1 VERFAV
7 KSAHVIVDKDI
18 KTMSEQSQF
27 ALLGKKRFL
36 PFFLTQFIG
45 AFNDNIFKQSLILA
59 ILFKITTTADKDLL
73 VNLCALLFIL
83 PFFLFSA
90 LGGQFGEK
98 FAKDA
103 LIRNIK
109 LLEIVIMVVGAA
121 GVVMS
126 NLPLMLGALFAMG
139 TQSALFGPVKY
150 SILPQHLEEE
160 ELVGGNAL
168 VEMGTFLAILTG
180 TIGAGIIMAGNHYA
194 EVVATVIVV
203 VSVLGYLTSR
213 GIPSAP
219 AALPE
224 LKLDWNIFR
233 QTWVTMKL
241 GFRQTPAV
249 SRSLVGNSWFWFLGA
264 VYLTQIPAFAKE
276 WLHGDESVVTLILTV
291 FSVGIA
297 LGSVLCERMSGRKV
311 EIGLVPFGSFG
322 LTLFGILLWW
332 NAAGFP
338 QGSVDH
344 DWLTVLSEP
353 QAWWILGSIG
363 GIGLFGGFY
372 IVPLYALIQSRTA
385 EHERAR
391 VIAANNILNALFMVL
406 SAIVSILFLSVAELS
421 IPQLF
426 LAISLMNI
434 AVNSY
439 IFKIVPE
446 FTMRFMIWLL
456 SHSMYRVEHKNLEA
470 IPDEG
475 AAVLVCNHVSF
486 VDALLIGGA
495 IRRPVRFVMYYKIYN
510 LPVLNFI
517 FRTAGTVPIAG
528 RSEDLLIY
536 DAAFRKIAEYLRNG
550 EVVCIFPEGKLTADG
565 EIDEFKAGIERI
577 IEENP
582 VPVVPMA
589 LQGLWGSFFSR
600 DPKKGFFKRFWSRI
614 TLVAGRAIPAELA
627 NREFLHK
634 KVSELRGEQR

>member
-1 VERFAV
+1 MTQ
-7 KSAHVIVDKDI
+7 H
-18 KTMSEQSQF
+18 SQF
-27 ALLGKKRFL
+27 ALLGKQRFL
-36 PFFLTQFIG
+36 PFFITQLLG

-59 ILFKITTTADKDLL
+59 ILFKLTVSADRDLL

-98 FAKDA
+98 FAKDW
-103 LIRNIK
+103 LIRKIK
-109 LLEIVIMVVGAA
+109 FAEILIMLVGAA
-121 GVVMS
+121 GVLLD
-126 NLPLMLGALFAMG
+126 NLPLMLAVLFSMG

-150 SILPQHLEEE
+150 SILPQHLQEE

-168 VEMGTFLAILTG
+168 VEMGTFLAILAG
-180 TIGAGIIMAGNHYA
+180 TIGAGIMMASSEYA
-194 EVVATVIVV
+194 SIVASSVVVVA
-203 VSVLGYLTSR
+203 VLGYLASCK
-213 GIPSAP
+213 IPSAA
-219 AALPE
+219 AALPA
-224 LKLDWNIFR
+224 LHLDWNIFR
-233 QTWVTMKL
+233 QSWQIMKL
-241 GFRQTPAV
+241 GLGQRPSV

-264 VYLTQIPAFAKE
+264 VYLTQIPAYAKE
-276 WLHGDESVVTLILTV
+276 WLYGDESVVTLILTV

-297 LGSVLCERMSGRKV
+297 LGSMLCERMSGHKV
-311 EIGLVPFGSFG
+311 EIGLVPFGSIG
-322 LTLFGILLWW
+322 LTLFGVLLWW
-332 NAAGFP
+332 HSGGFP
-338 QGSVDH
+338 QAAQAH
-344 DWLTVLSEP
+344 DWLAVLGHA
-353 QAWWILGSIG
+353 QAWWILGSIL

-391 VIAANNILNALFMVL
+391 VIAANNILNALFMVV

-426 LAISLMNI
+426 LVISLMNI

-446 FTMRFMIWLL
+446 FSMRFLIWLL
-456 SHSMYRVEHKNLEA
+456 GHSMYRVEHKGLDA

-475 AAVLVCNHVSF
+475 PAVLVCNHVSF

-495 IRRPVRFVMYYKIYN
+495 VRRPVRFVMYYKIYN

-528 RSEDLLIY
+528 RNEDLLIY
-536 DAAFRKIAEYLRNG
+536 DAAFKKIAEYLRNG
-550 EVVCIFPEGKLTADG
+550 ELVCIFPEGKLTSDG
-565 EIDEFKAGIERI
+565 EINEFKNGIERI
-577 IEENP
+577 LQENP
-582 VPVVPMA
+582 VPVIPMA

-600 DPKKGFFKRFWSRI
+600 DPHKGVFKRLWSRI
-614 TLVAGRAIPAELA
+614 KLVAGTPLNPEAVDRQLLQTQVAA
-627 NREFLHK
+627 
-634 KVSELRGEQR
+634 LRGDMR

>member
-1 VERFAV
+1 MTE
-7 KSAHVIVDKDI
+7 H
-18 KTMSEQSQF
+18 SQF

-36 PFFLTQFIG
+36 PFFITQLLG

-59 ILFKITTTADKDLL
+59 ILFKISSGADKALL
-73 VNLCALLFIL
+73 INLCALLFIL

-98 FAKDA
+98 FAKDS
-103 LIRNIK
+103 LIRKIK
-109 LLEIVIMVVGAA
+109 FAEIVIMLLGAA
-121 GVVMS
+121 GVLLG
-126 NLPLMLGALFAMG
+126 NLPIMLAVLFAMG

-150 SILPQHLEEE
+150 SILPQHLEEQ

-168 VEMGTFLAILTG
+168 VEMGTFLAILAG
-180 TIGAGIIMAGNHYA
+180 TIGAGIIMASSGYA
-194 EVVATVIVV
+194 HIVAACVVLVAVF
-203 VSVLGYLTSR
+203 GYLASR
-213 GIPSAP
+213 RIP
-219 AALPE
+219 AASAAMPQ
-224 LKLDWNIFR
+224 LKLDWNILR
-233 QTWVTMKL
+233 QSWLIMKL
-241 GFRQTPAV
+241 GLGQRPAV

-264 VYLTQIPAFAKE
+264 VYLTQIPAYAKE
-276 WLHGDESVVTLILTV
+276 WLYGDEGVVTLILTV

-297 LGSVLCERMSGRKV
+297 LGSMLCERMSGHKV
-311 EIGLVPFGSFG
+311 EIGLVPFGSIG

-332 NAAGFP
+332 FSGGFP
-338 QGSVDH
+338 EAAVAH
-344 DWLTVLSEP
+344 TWLEVLSYG
-353 QAWWILGSIG
+353 QAWWILGSIL

-372 IVPLYALIQSRTA
+372 IVPLYALIQSRTV

-391 VIAANNILNALFMVL
+391 VIAANNILNALFMVI

-426 LAISLMNI
+426 LTISLMNI

-446 FTMRFMIWLL
+446 FSMRFMIWLL
-456 SHSMYRVEHKNLEA
+456 SHSMYRVEHKGLEA

-495 IRRPVRFVMYYKIYN
+495 VRRPVRFVMYYKIYN

-536 DAAFRKIAEYLRNG
+536 DAAFKKIAEYLRNG
-550 EVVCIFPEGKLTADG
+550 EVVCIFPEGKLTTDG
-565 EIDEFKAGIERI
+565 ELNEFKNGIERI
-577 IEENP
+577 VEANP
-582 VPVVPMA
+582 VPVIPMA

-600 DPKKGFFKRFWSRI
+600 DPHKGLFKRLWSRI
-614 TLVAGRAIPAELA
+614 TLVAGTPVAPELVK
-627 NREFLHK
+627 RELLQAQ
-634 KVSELRGEQR
+634 VAELRGGRR